1 MAELWGWFVAASG
14 TTGVLGMLAGRFLR
28 TREQK
33 GSDMADM
40 LTKISEAFEKTLAT
54 TMKYSTDVIEKMRTD
69 DERSEARYRELE
81 ARCMKLE
88 QRLEDREADRE
99 LLKSIVNEAVNCKFL
114 KSGRNDECPVIRE
127 NQKRLKAR
135 CKKCT
140 TPLKSTTP

>member
-69 DERSEARYRELE
+69 EDRSESRYRELE
-81 ARCMKLE
+81 GRCLKLE
-88 QRLEDREADRE
+88 QRLEDRDAIATALPSGGTTTVRLNGKDTDVSNDV
-99 LLKSIVNEAVNCKFL
+99 LLHLILWNLS
-114 KSGRNDECPVIRE
+114 
-127 NQKRLKAR
+127 
-135 CKKCT
+135 
-140 TPLKSTTP
+140 